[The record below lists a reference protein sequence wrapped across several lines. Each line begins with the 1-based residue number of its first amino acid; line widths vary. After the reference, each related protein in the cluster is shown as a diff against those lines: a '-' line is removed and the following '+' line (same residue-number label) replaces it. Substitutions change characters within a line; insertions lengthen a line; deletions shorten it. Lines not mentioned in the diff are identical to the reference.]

1 MNIAERAVI
10 VAAGFGSRLLPI
22 TKEIPKPLIKVN
34 GKRIIDTIIDALHD
48 NGIQEIHIVVGH
60 LKELF
65 YELLKKY
72 QGIHFIENPY
82 YQEYNNLSSLFCARE
97 YLENAI
103 VLDGDQII
111 KNRAILEPYFD
122 ASGYCCSWIDQE
134 NNGEWILKIEDKK
147 IIGCDRNGKSKGLQ
161 LHSISFWS
169 KKDAER
175 LKKHLEEEFL
185 VNRNKSIYWDDIVI
199 FLHPEDYD
207 LKIKKIA
214 SRDLIEIDSL
224 SDLTAVDRSYER
236 IANEK

>member
-22 TKEIPKPLIKVN
+22 TKETPKPLIKVN
-34 GKRIIDTIIDALHD
+34 GKRIIDTIIDALHY
-48 NGIQEIHIVVGH
+48 NGIQEIHIVIGY
-60 LKELF
+60 LKERF

-72 QGIHFIENPY
+72 PDLHFIENPY
-82 YQEYNNLSSLFCARE
+82 YQEYNNLSSLFCAKE

-103 VLDGDQII
+103 VIDGDQII
-111 KNRAILEPYFD
+111 KNRDILQPSFD
-122 ASGYCCSWIDQE
+122 SSGYCGSWIDQE
-134 NNGEWILKIEDKK
+134 NNGEWILKIEDEK

-161 LHSISFWS
+161 LHSVSFWA
-169 KKDAER
+169 KEDAEK

-207 LKIKKIA
+207 LKIKKLA
-214 SRDLIEIDSL
+214 SGDLIEIDSI
-224 SDLTAVDRSYER
+224 SDLAAVDRRYER
-236 IANEK
+236 ITNEK

>member
-22 TKEIPKPLIKVN
+22 TKETPKPLIKVN

-111 KNRAILEPYFD
+111 KNGVILQPYFD
-122 ASGYCCSWIDQE
+122 ASGYCCSWIDSE
-134 NNGEWILKIEDKK
+134 NNGEWILKIEDEK
-147 IIGCDRNGKSKGLQ
+147 IIGCDRNGKSTGWQ
-161 LHSISFWS
+161 LHSVSFWT
-169 KKDAER
+169 KNDAAK

-185 VNRNKSIYWDDIVI
+185 VNRDQSIYWDDIVI

-224 SDLTAVDRSYER
+224 SDLAAVDRSYER